1 LSSKERNE
9 KVAKCQDHC
18 QSDDRCFYFSINLK
32 TSDCSLHE
40 DGDYENVEGYY
51 GAPKFCDASKQN
63 NWRNKRRKDALDED
77 EELKAFTKIIRGE
90 VWYQSRPLDL
100 Y

>member
-1 LSSKERNE
+1 MSSKERNE

-18 QSDDRCFYFSINLK
+18 QGNDRCFYFSINLK

-51 GAPKFCDASKQN
+51 GAPKFCGKFF
-63 NWRNKRRKDALDED
+63 LY
-77 EELKAFTKIIRGE
+77 FTLSIVITF
-90 VWYQSRPLDL
+90 
-100 Y
+100 

>member
-1 LSSKERNE
+1 MY
-9 KVAKCQDHC
+9 VALL
-18 QSDDRCFYFSINLK
+18 FLTI
-32 TSDCSLHE
+32 
-40 DGDYENVEGYY
+40 V
-51 GAPKFCDASKQN
+51 DASKQN

-77 EELKAFTKIIRGE
+77 EELKAFTKIIRGK